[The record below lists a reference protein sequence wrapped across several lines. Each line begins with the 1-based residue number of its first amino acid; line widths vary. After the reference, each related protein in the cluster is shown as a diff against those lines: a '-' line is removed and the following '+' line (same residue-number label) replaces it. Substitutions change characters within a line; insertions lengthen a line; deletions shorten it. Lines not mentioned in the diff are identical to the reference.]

1 MEKSEEEAVPR
12 RVYRSARRREQAEET
27 RERVLAAA
35 SRLFAERGFGGAT
48 ITAIADA
55 ADVAPETVYATFG
68 NKRALLGELVR
79 RAVRG
84 RDEAPVP
91 EQAGP
96 AAIAAITD
104 RREQLRLFA
113 SDIVVRLERVGPLLE
128 VLTTAARTDAELA
141 QLLARIHAERR
152 ANLAT
157 FVAALAANGALRL
170 EQEEALDTVWALA
183 SPELHRLVTGVRGW
197 TRKRYCDWLAG
208 TLAAL
213 LL

>member
-1 MEKSEEEAVPR
+1 M
-12 RVYRSARRREQAEET
+12 
-27 RERVLAAA
+27 LDAAA
-35 SRLFAERGFGGAT
+35 TRLFAERGFDGAT
-48 ITAIADA
+48 VTAIAEA
-55 ADVAPETVYATFG
+55 ADVAPETVYASFG

-84 RDEAPVP
+84 RDEAPG
-91 EQAGP
+91 AWS
-96 AAIAAITD
+96 
-104 RREQLRLFA
+104 RRARRRSPSSRISA
-113 SDIVVRLERVGPLLE
+113 SSCASSRATSSSRLERVGPLVE

-141 QLLARIHAERR
+141 QLLAQIHAERR

-157 FVAALAANGALRL
+157 FVDALAANGPLRV
-170 EQEEALDTVWALA
+170 EQSEALDTVWALA

-197 TRKRYCDWLAG
+197 TRKRYCEWLAG